1 MGGRRV
7 RSFLTLAALFAV
19 GWWIY
24 EKKPTVSG
32 VVDDLTRPLFGS
44 RAAVK
49 ESERNRIVGEASN
62 AIMVDHEK
70 SVASLHEGMTDW
82 EIRSLLGDPDA
93 IEPVQDARGDRT
105 RWIYKNAKRIIV
117 FQRNRVVA
125 IAVR

>member
-49 ESERNRIVGEASN
+49 ESERNRIVGEASQ
-62 AIMVDHEK
+62 AITIDYEK
-70 SVASLHEGMTDW
+70 TIASIHEGMTDS
-82 EIRSLLGDPDA
+82 EIRGLLGDPDS
-93 IEPVQDARGDRT
+93 IDHVKDKRGDRT
-105 RWIYKNAKRIIV
+105 RWIYENANRVVV
-117 FQRNRVVA
+117 FQRNRVVE

>member
-7 RSFLTLAALFAV
+7 RGLLTIAALLAV

-24 EKKPTVSG
+24 EKRPTFSG

-49 ESERNRIVGEASN
+49 ESERNRIVGEASQVVTTD
-62 AIMVDHEK
+62 AEK
-70 SVASLHEGMTDW
+70 PIASLREGMTES
-82 EIRSLLGDPDA
+82 EIRRLLGEPDS
-93 IEPVQDARGDRT
+93 IEPVEDERGDRT
-105 RWIYKNAKRIIV
+105 RWIYGSVNRVIV